1 MSYTFV
7 KMKKKCALP
16 IINFKLNKTWK
27 IRKQKYSLKK
37 QNNTTTSLKKETN
50 CAKHAHLGV
59 SKKSI
64 VNPFTNPPPPLK
76 NTKPHKLQ

>member
-27 IRKQKYSLKK
+27 IRKQKYSSKK
-37 QNNTTTSLKKETN
+37 QNNTTMSLKKKKQIVQN
-50 CAKHAHLGV
+50 MHILVYQKHQL
-59 SKKSI
+59 
-64 VNPFTNPPPPLK
+64 
-76 NTKPHKLQ
+76 